1 MITLS
6 TCETVAIV
14 LLGVAL
20 LFFFIGAPI
29 SHITSKVGGTLIF
42 FGVFCWLASLILMF
56 FVPDGQFNLFDWI
69 GSLFTNYA
77 FDMTPILMGVIWIF
91 VLIAP
96 LSVINIGS

>member
-42 FGVFCWLASLILMF
+42 LEF
-56 FVPDGQFNLFDWI
+56 FVGL
-69 GSLFTNYA
+69 LR
-77 FDMTPILMGVIWIF
+77 
-91 VLIAP
+91 
-96 LSVINIGS
+96 LS